1 MAFFD
6 IDDILRSFETF
17 DKDFGKR
24 IQEKI
29 REMQE
34 ATKEGQQEGK
44 WNMEQINE
52 PGVKGYVMW
61 GYFSSDKPLKPF
73 DPSEPFKP
81 LRPSKHPFLS
91 EAPSATTK
99 DLLTQETREPLTDVI
114 EEDKAVKIY
123 VELPG
128 AEKDDIKLDITT
140 GKIEIKAKNFHK
152 TLDLPRK
159 NIETKKSETKYKNG
173 VLEITIP
180 KKKAFKPEY
189 HKI

>member
-6 IDDILRSFETF
+6 IYDILRNFGTF
-17 DKDFGKR
+17 DKDFGRR
-24 IQEKI
+24 IQEKM

-34 ATKEGQQEGK
+34 ATKEMQEEGK
-44 WNMEQINE
+44 WNLQQIDE

-73 DPSEPFKP
+73 DPTEPLKP
-81 LRPSKHPFLS
+81 LRPMKRPFLS
-91 EAPSATTK
+91 ESPSTAAK
-99 DLLTQETREPLTDVI
+99 DSTVQDMREPLTDVI

-123 VELPG
+123 LELPG
-128 AEKDDIKLDITT
+128 AEKDDIKLDITA
-140 GKIEIKAKNFHK
+140 GKLEIKARNFHK
-152 TLDLPRK
+152 KIDLPRK
-159 NIETKKSETKYKNG
+159 NIETGKIETSYKNG

-189 HKI
+189 HEI